1 MALLSEL
8 SSLLFPVRCFGCR
21 ELGFSIC
28 SDCRKIWNP
37 HIYRNRFEELTV
49 FSSIIYSPI
58 AKNIILAAKEG
69 SVKSADLLV
78 KDALKNSLKYLF
90 ESHPVG
96 ALVPIPSQHTA
107 IRRRGRDFLSEI
119 AHDLGKFYGVGV
131 LNLLEHNRKVQ
142 DQSRLGISE
151 RHKNLNQ
158 ALSINPRFSGNYPA
172 QRVVIL
178 DDLLTTGATLSEAN
192 RALRKAG
199 FNVQAAATA
208 CVAVRRSN

>member
-8 SSLLFPVRCFGCR
+8 SHLLFPIRCFGCR
-21 ELGFSIC
+21 DLGFSIC
-28 SDCRKIWNP
+28 SECRKLWNS
-37 HIYRNRFEELTV
+37 HIYRNRFDELTV

-69 SVKSADLLV
+69 SIQSADKLV
-78 KDALKNSLKYLF
+78 KEALKNSLKYLF
-90 ESHPVG
+90 ESYPIS

-119 AHDLGKFYGVGV
+119 AQDLGKFYGVGV
-131 LNLLEHNRKVQ
+131 LNLLEHNRRVQ
-142 DQSRLGISE
+142 DQSRLGTTA
-151 RHKNLNQ
+151 RHENLHR
-158 ALSINPRFSGNYPA
+158 ALEVSHRISGNYSA
-172 QRVVIL
+172 QKVVIL